1 MIRSTS
7 LSPAK
12 LGKDGEAILLPRV
25 LPEEA
30 RLLALH
36 RGTRGRILHFLR
48 FGAVI
53 LEALPEHDLVRGLK
67 LQAEVAEATLQKYP
81 AIRISDAFIFLV
93 DVHSQLAGGARVAAK
108 VEKAALGTASEAGL
122 LVEVAKNMGC
132 RNTTERSSCPRSR
145 GRSSTQ
151 RDQNSTTLLID

>member
-1 MIRSTS
+1 
-7 LSPAK
+7 
-12 LGKDGEAILLPRV
+12 

-36 RGTRGRILHFLR
+36 RGTRGRILHLLR

-67 LQAEVAEATLQKYP
+67 LQAEVADATLQTYH

-108 VEKAALGTASEAGL
+108 VEKAALGTPAEAGL
-122 LVEVAKNMGC
+122 LVEVAKNTGAAETPLNAAVAPAVGAGAAPKET
-132 RNTTERSSCPRSR
+132 RIPRHY
-145 GRSSTQ
+145 
-151 RDQNSTTLLID
+151 